1 MKVRL
6 VWKNIIEPLR
16 AYDSEIALDDIEFR
30 PGKCGENIIT
40 DPGEKEFFDYF
51 PTTLEPTTETLTPN
65 PMDIREYNA
74 LALSNSWGSMMKCSI
89 YSGNDTHDGITVQED
104 YLRKSYRNWSF
115 VNRNFLKS
123 NDWKLV
129 IRSVRERFNMPPIS
143 TTKSMRT
150 KTAKTDVA
158 NDIQYIIY
166 LFICWFSVMI
176 VSRLFVIIIIY
187 LGSFWVPF

>member
-6 VWKNIIEPLR
+6 VWKIYYWTLR

-30 PGKCGENIIT
+30 PGKCGENILT

-115 VNRNFLKS
+115 VNRNFLKRTDC
-123 NDWKLV
+123 NRDWELV

-143 TTKSMRT
+143 TTKSRLT
-150 KTAKTDVA
+150 ETAKTDLA
-158 NDIQYIIY
+158 NDILY
-166 LFICWFSVMI
+166 MI
-176 VSRLFVIIIIY
+176 FTGMGDP
-187 LGSFWVPF
+187 LGLSHNTRKDNGNEIF

>member
-6 VWKNIIEPLR
+6 VWKIYYWTLR

-30 PGKCGENIIT
+30 PGKCGENILT
-40 DPGEKEFFDYF
+40 DPGEKDFFDYF
-51 PTTLEPTTETLTPN
+51 PTTLEPTTETITPN
-65 PMDIREYNA
+65 PMDIREFNA

-115 VNRNFLKS
+115 VNRNFLKRT
-123 NDWKLV
+123 DWELV

-143 TTKSMRT
+143 TTKSRLT
-150 KTAKTDVA
+150 ETAKTDLA
-158 NDIQYIIY
+158 NDILY
-166 LFICWFSVMI
+166 MI
-176 VSRLFVIIIIY
+176 FTGMGDP
-187 LGSFWVPF
+187 LGLSHNTRKDNGNEIF